1 MWSHAVKRLWSERD
15 KRQKKGDGKRKQDNN
30 FRLLGS
36 QEGEC
41 QEVFQE
47 LGACQEVFQELG
59 VCQEGFPGAGGM
71 PGGMPG
77 GAGWGVPGGMPGAGG
92 MGGAH
97 GVDLSSV
104 LKDPELMQMFQVERY
119 MYVCVYVLYMCMGV
133 ALSLIHI

>member
-59 VCQEGFPGAGGM
+59 VCQEGFQEL
-71 PGGMPG
+71 
-77 GAGWGVPGGMPGAGG
+77 GVCLEECQEGQDGEYLEGCLELEEW
-92 MGGAH
+92 
-97 GVDLSSV
+97 VV
-104 LKDPELMQMFQVERY
+104 LMV
-119 MYVCVYVLYMCMGV
+119 
-133 ALSLIHI
+133 